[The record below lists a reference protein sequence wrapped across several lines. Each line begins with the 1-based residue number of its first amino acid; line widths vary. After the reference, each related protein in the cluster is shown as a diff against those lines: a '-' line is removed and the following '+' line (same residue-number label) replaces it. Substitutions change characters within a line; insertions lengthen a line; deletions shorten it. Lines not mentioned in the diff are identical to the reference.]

1 MQWAK
6 YNIVNTNNNTER
18 FGVNGL
24 HITIANTNNNTE
36 RFSVNGLHITKQ
48 IQTIIQNVLAS
59 MG

>member
-24 HITIANTNNNTE
+24 HIT
-36 RFSVNGLHITKQ
+36 KQ

-59 MG
+59 MGYI